1 MRTIV
6 DCSTGVVSVDEE
18 WTPPVFVPSPPT
30 VADFQR
36 AIDTHI
42 DATAAEK
49 SYASGV
55 SCASYAASTNPQWT
69 SEAETF
75 IAWRD
80 SVWAYAYAELDKV
93 LTGKRE
99 VPSVADLIEELP
111 AIRW

>member
-6 DCSTGVVSVDEE
+6 DCDKGDVSVDET
-18 WTPPVFVPSPPT
+18 WIPPAPPPPESS
-30 VADFQR
+30 DYQR
-36 AIDTHI
+36 AIDAYI
-42 DATAAEK
+42 DAAATAK

-55 SCASYAASTNPQWT
+55 SCASYVKSTNVQWA

-80 SVWAYAYAELDKV
+80 AVWAYAYAELDKV

-99 VPSVADLIEELP
+99 APSVSGFIEELP